1 MGGATVMGVFSD
13 DIYNGKSQSK
23 MDDDWGYPHF
33 KKPPALP
40 NKLCAIRLTTQECTF
55 SCLTPSSPPGENST
69 PSKFESDCDLF
80 GRFWG
85 WMVSRSCTIS
95 LKFLLGVPYGVVW
108 VSVGFLLAFL

>member
-69 PSKFESDCDLF
+69 PRSLNRIAICLAVFGAGWFPDLV
-80 GRFWG
+80 RF
-85 WMVSRSCTIS
+85 
-95 LKFLLGVPYGVVW
+95 L
-108 VSVGFLLAFL
+108 